1 MIFHLVPHFSDRA
14 RLLDEVAR
22 CIWYFEML
30 REEIDEVRFYYVG
43 TDLTTDVISDILR
56 NPEDNFE
63 VYYDPLI
70 YEWASLWCGKIIII
84 HDPHGEYVQTRTHE
98 AQGVLVWS
106 MKDGYHKEIVNSCAK
121 RYTGLYAEADTR
133 ANPIE
138 AVNRVELPYLLISI
152 EKRKAIDALSK
163 RALLDLYEQINGAK
177 LYLFGTAPSIS
188 QVVAAN
194 YDYGDGVSVV
204 CNSLIRN
211 KKLMN
216 SVNPRVLICGDP
228 VFHAGPSRYAAAY
241 RKDLMQTMANFDVWL
256 VTHSNFVPIM
266 RNLLGEKY
274 YDRIIG
280 IRTQVEI
287 DINLNLLESLSVLT
301 TENILT
307 MQMLPVACT
316 LSDDIN
322 ILGCDGRS
330 FLEESYFWKHDKTSQ
345 YDEHM
350 EETKLVHPSFFE
362 RDFNNY
368 YLTHCATVE
377 RTLSTAESAG
387 KTIRMI
393 TPSYIPPLA
402 KRYQA
407 VM

>member
-1 MIFHLVPHFSDRA
+1 MI
-14 RLLDEVAR
+14 
-22 CIWYFEML
+22 
-30 REEIDEVRFYYVG
+30 RENLDEVRFFYTG
-43 TDLTTDVISDILR
+43 TDLTTDDLNNILLDP
-56 NPEDNFE
+56 NNSFAQ
-63 VYYDPLI
+63 YYDPLV
-70 YEWASLWCGKIIII
+70 YEWAPLWCGKINII
-84 HDPHGEYVQTRTHE
+84 HDPDGKFVQTRAHE
-98 AQGVLVWS
+98 CRGVLVWS
-106 MKDGYHKEIVNSCAK
+106 SEDGYHKEVVDSCTK
-121 RYTGLYAEADTR
+121 RFTGLFAEADIN
-133 ANPIE
+133 ANSIE
-138 AVNRVELPYLLISI
+138 AVNRIELPFLLLPD
-152 EKRKAIDALSK
+152 EEREAIDEVSA
-163 RALLDLYEQINGAK
+163 RALLDLHQQINGEK

-188 QVVAAN
+188 QVVAAEH
-194 YDYGDGVSVV
+194 DFSDGVSVV

-211 KKLMN
+211 EKLMDT
-216 SVNPRVLICGDP
+216 VNPKVLICGDP

-241 RKDLMQTMANFDVWL
+241 RKDLRETMAKYDVWL
-256 VTHSNFVPIM
+256 VTHSNFIPMM
-266 RNLLGEKY
+266 RQLLGEKY
-274 YDRIIG
+274 YNRIIG
-280 IRTQVEI
+280 LRTKVDV
-287 DINLNLLESLSVLT
+287 DINLDLLGSLSVLT

-350 EETKLVHPSFFE
+350 EETKLVHPSFFD

-377 RTLSTAESAG
+377 KTLSKAESAG

-402 KRYQA
+402 KRYVA